1 MTTILIL
8 IASALI
14 FAWGWHRL
22 YAYNI
27 RKGSRKMVAH
37 LLGFLLGMFP
47 AQFFLYA
54 CFVTFPPPEM
64 NTPSTAAVV
73 ALWVIFSI
81 TVAMLFYLTTRPIP
95 TEDNKGMALQNKK
108 PKI

>member
-8 IASALI
+8 VAAALI
-14 FAWGWHRL
+14 FAWGWHRV

-27 RKGSRKMVAH
+27 RKGARKVVAH

-47 AQFFLYA
+47 AQSFFFA

-64 NTPSTAAVV
+64 LPPSTAAVV
-73 ALWVIFSI
+73 SLWVIFAI
-81 TVAMLFYLTTRPIP
+81 MVAMLLYVTTRPIP
-95 TEDNKGMALQNKK
+95 VEDNKGMALQNKK